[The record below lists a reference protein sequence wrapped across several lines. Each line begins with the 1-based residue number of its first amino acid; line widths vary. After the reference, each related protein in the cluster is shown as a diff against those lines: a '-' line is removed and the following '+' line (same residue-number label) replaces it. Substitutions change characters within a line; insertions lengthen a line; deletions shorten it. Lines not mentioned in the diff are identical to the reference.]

1 MFMVFLEKKLDLS
14 EYLNAIN
21 HKKEPL
27 MDGDEI
33 AEKEYVPFV
42 INRCL
47 SYFPDTIFFINEI
60 NQLHSL
66 PKKMQFDYLRMSI
79 RKKKRFSP
87 WLKKKKIEKID
98 IIKEYFG
105 YSNEKALQVV
115 DLITEDDLVS
125 MQESLYKG
133 GTEKMK
139 KPK

>member
-1 MFMVFLEKKLDLS
+1 
-14 EYLNAIN
+14 
-21 HKKEPL
+21 

-105 YSNEKALQVV
+105 YSNEKALQIA
-115 DLITEDDLVS
+115 DLISEDDLVS
-125 MQESLYKG
+125 IQESLYKG

>member
-1 MFMVFLEKKLDLS
+1 MVFLEKNLDLS

-33 AEKEYVPFV
+33 MEKEYVPFV
-42 INRCL
+42 VNRCL
-47 SYFPDTIFFINEI
+47 SYFPDTIFFINEM
-60 NQLHSL
+60 NQLHNL

-87 WLKKKKIEKID
+87 WLKKNKIEKLD

-105 YSNEKALQVV
+105 YSTDKALDVIDLISEE
-115 DLITEDDLVS
+115 DLITI
-125 MQESLYKG
+125 QERLYKG
-133 GTEKMK
+133 GTQKFK
-139 KPK
+139 KHK

>member
-1 MFMVFLEKKLDLS
+1 MSMVFLEKNLDLS

-33 AEKEYVPFV
+33 MEKEYVPFV
-42 INRCL
+42 VNRCL
-47 SYFPDTIFFINEI
+47 SYFPDTIFFINEM
-60 NQLHSL
+60 NQLHNL

-87 WLKKKKIEKID
+87 WLKKNKIEKLD

-105 YSNEKALQVV
+105 YSTDKALDVIDLISEE
-115 DLITEDDLVS
+115 DLITI
-125 MQESLYKG
+125 QERLYKG
-133 GTEKMK
+133 GTQKFK
-139 KPK
+139 KHK